1 LKILEIKK
9 REDAPYV
16 FMDAEE
22 GFIEIKGKSFPPNV
36 SKFYEPVLN
45 WLEVYKEEGQKE
57 LNLNLILD
65 YFNTSSSKLLLDIF
79 YKLEEINQLGKKVT
93 INWYYP
99 EDDEEIL
106 DLGEEYE
113 GLVELNFRHIS
124 YLQEF

>member
-1 LKILEIKK
+1 
-9 REDAPYV
+9 
-16 FMDAEE
+16 MDAEE